1 MRKLRQL
8 SGATVLT
15 LAFAAYGFAGI
26 IPTVPG
32 PDPAPEPPPALATGT
47 IDMPPSEATSVV
59 PVADIALELLLSVL

>member
-1 MRKLRQL
+1 MRRLRQL
-8 SGATVLT
+8 SGAIVLT

-32 PDPAPEPPPALATGT
+32 PDPAPEPPPASATGIT
-47 IDMPPSEATSVV
+47 DTPPSEAASIV